1 MAVVKLCPDDSDFDS
16 SVKHC
21 RLQMH
26 WEEQIDA
33 TAMYWTPD
41 DTKIVQQWNMRRRD
55 KCQIPQLGT
64 KCEELVYA
72 YQSPLFLISRR

>member
-1 MAVVKLCPDDSDFDS
+1 MLYIFSSSNTSIIYTLIYTCSVYLGIMAVVKLCPDDSDFDS

-41 DTKIVQQWNMRRRD
+41 DTKIVQQ
-55 KCQIPQLGT
+55 
-64 KCEELVYA
+64 
-72 YQSPLFLISRR
+72 